1 MTGGQVWVGGKEAC
15 CKSSVDGYGWMDKQ
29 TDKSKQLIDVLL
41 DRLMLKAKLNP
52 LYKSL
57 LAETKDSNTVKT
69 KIPPFD

>member
-1 MTGGQVWVGGKEAC
+1 
-15 CKSSVDGYGWMDKQ
+15 MDKQ